1 MPDAEESIARIQLKG
16 GAGVA
21 EHQNKAG
28 KNLDNRIV
36 TALFALGFMGL
47 MVVWATAK
55 SPFLTYGSLVLAIAG
70 VVLLG
75 VVRVRRIEQLRE
87 ERRLQA
93 EQFSS
98 GAGDTNG

>member
-1 MPDAEESIARIQLKG
+1 MPDAEESIARTQLKG
-16 GAGVA
+16 GAGVT
-21 EHQNKAG
+21 EHQKKAV

-55 SPFLTYGSLVLAIAG
+55 SPLLTYGSLVAAITG
-70 VVLLG
+70 TVLFG
-75 VVRVRRIEQLRE
+75 IVRIRRIERLRE

-93 EQFSS
+93 EQFRS
-98 GAGDTNG
+98 GADDTNG